1 MFCEIHLQKF
11 SRDTLID
18 YVQQFGTALWTEQN
32 VPRMLESNG
41 QCFKH
46 RVSLRKSEQFWT
58 ENLEKK
64 L

>member
-1 MFCEIHLQKF
+1 MEMKMVFIPIFRRDSLNMFCEIHLQKF

-18 YVQQFGTALWTEQN
+18 YVQQN

-46 RVSLRKSEQFWT
+46 RISLHKSEQF
-58 ENLEKK
+58 
-64 L
+64 